1 MFASISN
8 FKIRTKVLLALGAL
22 LLLSVASSLMSLRQ
36 LDTVYTASEDVSAN
50 WLPSIQ
56 ELGFLRFGITRD
68 RVYSARHVMTDEAP
82 RRAKAEEDMAA
93 IRKRMDDSRAKYE
106 KMISSAEERAIYEKF
121 SKAWAEYLPSLDAAI
136 AASRGGDRTKA
147 YALWS
152 DSLPAFLALE
162 TTLNEAIA
170 VNEAG
175 AKESA
180 RIARET
186 DERAIYIIVSML
198 IVSVVVAG
206 GALLFMAKTV
216 AAPVV
221 DMTAAMRKLA
231 DKDMTA
237 VIPAIGKTDEI
248 GAMAAAVQVFKDNMI
263 KADALEADAAKE
275 RAVREARAAKVM
287 GLTRDFDETVR
298 KVVETLG
305 GSSNTLSDNAAAMS
319 ANAEETSRQA
329 TAVAAASEQ
338 ASTNVQTVAAAA
350 EEMASSI
357 AEISRQVAESSSISQ
372 LAVAEAE
379 KTTAIVQDLVAAAGR
394 ISNVTNLIQEIA
406 GQTNL
411 LALNATIEAARA
423 GDAGKGFAVV
433 ASEVKGLA
441 NQTAKATDEIA
452 AQIVSIQAAS
462 NQSVAAIE
470 GISGTIRK
478 MNEIAGAI
486 AAAVEEQ
493 GATTTEIARNIQQ
506 ASAGTAEVSSN
517 ISGVTQAAAS
527 TGSVAGNVS
536 EGASEVAVQA
546 ETLKSVVDSFL
557 TDVRAA

>member
-36 LDTVYTASEDVSAN
+36 LDTVYTAGEDVSTN

-56 ELGFLRFGITRD
+56 ELAFLRFGVTRH
-68 RVYSARHVMTDEAP
+68 RVYSARHVMTDEAAA
-82 RRAKAEEDMAA
+82 RAKSEQDMAA
-93 IRKRMDDSRAKYE
+93 MIKRIDESRKRYE
-106 KMISSAEERAIYEKF
+106 PMIANAQERAAYDKF
-121 SKAWAEYLPSLDAAI
+121 SAAWAAYLPMLETSI
-136 AASRGGDRTKA
+136 AASRAGDRAKA
-147 YALWS
+147 FSLWS
-152 DSLPAFLALE
+152 DSLPMFLDLE
-162 TTLNEAIA
+162 TSLNDGIT

-175 AKESA
+175 AKESG

-198 IVSVVVAG
+198 VVSIVVAG

-216 AAPVV
+216 SAPVV

-237 VIPAIGKTDEI
+237 IIPAIGKTDEI

-263 KADALEADAAKE
+263 KADTLEAEAVKE
-275 RAVREARAAKVM
+275 RAVREARATKVM

-298 KVVETLG
+298 KVIETLG

-329 TAVAAASEQ
+329 TAV
-338 ASTNVQTVAAAA
+338 AAA

-379 KTTAIVQDLVAAAGR
+379 KTTAIVQELVAAAGR
-394 ISNVTNLIQEIA
+394 IGNVTNLIQQIA

-452 AQIVSIQAAS
+452 AQIVSIQTAS

-506 ASAGTAEVSSN
+506 ASAGTSEVSSN

-536 EGASEVAVQA
+536 EGAGEVARQA
-546 ETLKSVVDSFL
+546 DTLKSVVNSFL
-557 TDVRAA
+557 SDVRAA

>member
-1 MFASISN
+1 MFTAISN

-22 LLLSVASSLMSLRQ
+22 LLLSVASSLISLRQ
-36 LDTVYTASEDVSAN
+36 LDTVFMAGEDVSNN

-56 ELGFLRFGITRD
+56 ELGFLRFGVTRH
-68 RVYSARHVMTDEAP
+68 RVYSARHVMTDDVAA
-82 RRAKAEEDMAA
+82 RNKAEQDMAA
-93 IRKRMDDSRAKYE
+93 MLKRIDESRKRYE
-106 KMISSAEERAIYEKF
+106 PMISNPQERAAYDKF
-121 SKAWAEYLPSLDAAI
+121 SAAWAAYLPMLEGAV
-136 AASRGGDRTKA
+136 AASRAGDRTKA
-147 YALWS
+147 FSLWS
-152 DSLPAFLALE
+152 DSLPAFLDLE
-162 TTLNEAIA
+162 TSLNEGIV

-175 AKESA
+175 AKESG
-180 RIARET
+180 RIAHET
-186 DERAIYIIVSML
+186 QDRAIYIIVSML

-275 RAVREARAAKVM
+275 RAVREARATKVM

-298 KVVETLG
+298 KVIETLG

-452 AQIVSIQAAS
+452 AQIVSIQTAS

-557 TDVRAA
+557 SDVRAA

>member
-1 MFASISN
+1 MFAKVSN

-22 LLLSVASSLMSLRQ
+22 LLLSIASSLTSLRQ
-36 LDTVYTASEDVSAN
+36 LDTVFNAAEDIRTN

-56 ELGFLRFGITRD
+56 ETAFLRFAVTRH
-68 RVYSARHVMTDEAP
+68 RTYTARHVMTKDKADLTKTEADIAAMDKSIADHRKTYEALISEP
-82 RRAKAEEDMAA
+82 AERAAYAEFSAA
-93 IRKRMDDSRAKYE
+93 WGEYAKFSAAALVA
-106 KMISSAEERAIYEKF
+106 SSAGQEE
-121 SKAWAEYLPSLDAAI
+121 KAFAA
-136 AASRGGDRTKA
+136 
-147 YALWS
+147 WS
-152 DSLPAFLALE
+152 DALPAFLRMEKAM
-162 TTLNEAIA
+162 TDAIA
-170 VNEAG
+170 INEAG
-175 AKESA
+175 AVESGKTA
-180 RIARET
+180 RTT
-186 DERAIYIIVSML
+186 DERAIYIILSML
-198 IVSVVVAG
+198 VASVVVAI
-206 GALLFMAKTV
+206 GALLFMVKTV
-216 AAPVV
+216 ATPVV
-221 DMTAAMRKLA
+221 DMTGAMRKLA

-248 GAMAAAVQVFKDNMI
+248 GSMAAAVQVFKDNMI

-275 RAVREARAAKVM
+275 RAVREARATKVM

-298 KVVETLG
+298 KVIETLG

-329 TAVAAASEQ
+329 TAVAAASEE

-462 NQSVAAIE
+462 NQSVTAIE

-506 ASAGTAEVSSN
+506 ASAGTSEVSSN
-517 ISGVTQAAAS
+517 IAGVTQAAAS
-527 TGSVAGNVS
+527 TGSVAGSVS

-546 ETLKSVVDSFL
+546 ETLKSVVNSFL
-557 TDVRAA
+557 SDVRAA

>member
-36 LDTVYTASEDVSAN
+36 LDTVYTAGEDVSTN

-56 ELGFLRFGITRD
+56 ELAFLRFGVTRH
-68 RVYSARHVMTDEAP
+68 RVYSARHVMTDEAAA
-82 RRAKAEEDMAA
+82 RAKSEQDMAA
-93 IRKRMDDSRAKYE
+93 MIKRIDESRKRYE
-106 KMISSAEERAIYEKF
+106 PMIANAQERAAYDKF
-121 SKAWAEYLPSLDAAI
+121 SAAWAAYLPMLESSI
-136 AASRGGDRTKA
+136 AASRAGDRAKA
-147 YALWS
+147 FSQWS
-152 DSLPAFLALE
+152 DSLPAFLDLE
-162 TTLNEAIA
+162 TSLNDGIA

-175 AKESA
+175 AKESG

-198 IVSVVVAG
+198 IVSIVVAG
-206 GALLFMAKTV
+206 GALLFMTKTV
-216 AAPVV
+216 SAPVV

-263 KADALEADAAKE
+263 KADTLEAEAVKE
-275 RAVREARAAKVM
+275 RAVREARATKVM

-298 KVVETLG
+298 KVIETLG

-329 TAVAAASEQ
+329 TAVAAASEE

-452 AQIVSIQAAS
+452 SQIVAIQTAS
-462 NQSVAAIE
+462 GQSVSAIE

-506 ASAGTAEVSSN
+506 ASAGTSEVSSN

-536 EGASEVAVQA
+536 EGAGEVARQA
-546 ETLKSVVDSFL
+546 DTLKSVVNSFL
-557 TDVRAA
+557 SDVRAA